1 MNYDE
6 LEQAWRGLG
15 ERLDRCQLSIDRQRR
30 RDALGAARARLRLLS
45 LGQLV
50 QLAIGVLIVLSAG
63 SYWWARL
70 DQPHL
75 AVYGIAIH
83 LYGLGLLV
91 AAGTQLAALVR
102 IDYRAPVLAVQRQ
115 LLALRRLRVTADRWL
130 LIAGFVVWVPFVFAL
145 LAAAGLDVWSTR
157 PAVVGWNLAAGLAL
171 AALVG
176 WLTLRF
182 RTAFERDAAGR
193 SLRDAQADLA
203 EFEGAD

>member
-45 LGQLV
+45 LGQFV
-50 QLAIGVLIVLSAG
+50 QLAIGALIVLSAG
-63 SYWWARL
+63 GYWWARL

-83 LYGLGLLV
+83 LYGLGLLI
-91 AAGTQLAALVR
+91 AAGMQLAALMR

-115 LLALRRLRVTADRWL
+115 LLALRRLRASADRWL
-130 LIAGFVVWVPFVFAL
+130 LVAGFVVWVPFVFAV
-145 LAAAGLDVWSTR
+145 LAAAGLDVWLSR
-157 PAVVGWNLAAGLAL
+157 PAVVGWNLAAGVAL
-171 AALVG
+171 AALAG
-176 WLTLRF
+176 WLTLRY
-182 RTAFERDAAGR
+182 RSAFERDAAGR
-193 SLRDAQADLA
+193 SLREAQAELA
-203 EFEGAD
+203 ELEAVD

>member
-45 LGQLV
+45 LGQFV
-50 QLAIGVLIVLSAG
+50 QLAIGALIVLSAG
-63 SYWWARL
+63 GYWWARL

-83 LYGLGLLV
+83 LYGLGLLI
-91 AAGTQLAALVR
+91 AAGMQLAALMR

-115 LLALRRLRVTADRWL
+115 LLALRRLRASADRWL
-130 LIAGFVVWVPFVFAL
+130 LVAGFVVWVPFVFAV
-145 LAAAGLDVWSTR
+145 LAAAGLDVWLSR
-157 PAVVGWNLAAGLAL
+157 PAVVGWNLAAGVAL
-171 AALVG
+171 AALAG
-176 WLTLRF
+176 WLTLRY
-182 RTAFERDAAGR
+182 RSAFERDAAGR
-193 SLRDAQADLA
+193 SLREAQADLA
-203 EFEGAD
+203 ELEAVD

>member
-30 RDALGAARARLRLLS
+30 RDALDAARARLRLLS

-50 QLAIGVLIVLSAG
+50 QLAIGALIVLSAG
-63 SYWWARL
+63 GYWWARL

-83 LYGLGLLV
+83 LYGLGLLI
-91 AAGTQLAALVR
+91 AAGMQLAALMR

-115 LLALRRLRVTADRWL
+115 LLALRRQRASADRWL
-130 LIAGFVVWVPFVFAL
+130 LVAGFVVWVPFVFAV
-145 LAAAGLDVWSTR
+145 LAAAGLDVWLSR
-157 PAVVGWNLAAGLAL
+157 PAVVGWNLAAGVAL
-171 AALVG
+171 AALAG
-176 WLTLRF
+176 WLTLRY
-182 RTAFERDAAGR
+182 RSAFERDAAGR
-193 SLRDAQADLA
+193 SLREAQAELA
-203 EFEGAD
+203 ELEAVD

>member
-50 QLAIGVLIVLSAG
+50 QLAIGALIVLSAG
-63 SYWWARL
+63 GYWWARL

-83 LYGLGLLV
+83 LYGLGLLI
-91 AAGTQLAALVR
+91 AAGMQLAALMR

-115 LLALRRLRVTADRWL
+115 LLALRRLRASADRWL
-130 LIAGFVVWVPFVFAL
+130 LVAGFVVWVPFVFAV
-145 LAAAGLDVWSTR
+145 LAAAGLDVWLSR
-157 PAVVGWNLAAGLAL
+157 PAVVGWNLAAGVAL
-171 AALVG
+171 AALAG
-176 WLTLRF
+176 WLTLRY
-182 RTAFERDAAGR
+182 RSAFERDAAGR
-193 SLRDAQADLA
+193 SLREAQAELA
-203 EFEGAD
+203 ELEAVD